1 MMTSRKLPI
10 GISDF
15 KKLIEQ
21 QYQYIDKSLFIQEL
35 LNRPAEVVLLPRP
48 RRFGKTLNL
57 SMLRYFFERTEE
69 SQAHLF
75 RGLAIEHDA
84 EAMAHQG
91 QYPVI
96 FFTFKDVKT
105 TDFETCLRQIHEV
118 VTKEYERQASS
129 AIALHTPREEHQ
141 WQAILAGKAD
151 QTTLMN
157 SLSLLMSL
165 LRQRDGQ
172 RVIVLIDEYD
182 APIHAGYQYG
192 YYDEIVIFMRNLLSA
207 AFKDNTDL
215 EKGILSGILRVAKES
230 IFSGLNNL
238 VVYSLL
244 NLGFAEYFGFTPPEV
259 ERLLQDV
266 GLTSCLPLIEQWYNG
281 YLVGNQVLY
290 NPWSVLNFL
299 EKYPEDPAPYWIN
312 TSSNELIRDL
322 LLEGQI
328 DVQEPLEV
336 LLAGGTP
343 ECVLN
348 DNIVLRD
355 IRSSSDTV
363 LNLLTYSGYLKPI
376 RRVGAVGAARYAL
389 GIPNQ
394 EVRMF
399 YEDSV
404 RLWLHRR
411 IGSQRLDRLLQAFIS
426 GDMLTFG
433 KILQDM
439 VTAVLSYHDTA
450 GDEPERVYH
459 AFVLG
464 LFVHLQD
471 RYTIRSNRE
480 SGYGRYD
487 VLLIP
492 HNTNDAGFVLE
503 FKKIDKDDDKTP
515 QAALHSALQQIQD
528 KQYAAELQAAG
539 VRTRTGVG
547 VVVDG
552 KRVWVESI
560 DL

>member
-10 GISDF
+10 GVSDF

-21 QYQYIDKSLFIQEL
+21 QYQYVDKSLFIQEL

-105 TDFETCLRQIHEV
+105 TDFEICLRQIHEV
-118 VTKEYERQASS
+118 VTKEYERQAASVP
-129 AIALHTPREEHQ
+129 LHTPREERQ

-151 QTTLMN
+151 QATLMN

-165 LRQRDGQ
+165 LRRRDGQ

-192 YYDEIVIFMRNLLSA
+192 YYDEIVLFMRNLLSA
-207 AFKDNTDL
+207 AFKDNNDL
-215 EKGILSGILRVAKES
+215 EKGVLSGILRIAKES

-238 VVYSLL
+238 DVFTLL
-244 NLGFAEYFGFTPPEV
+244 RPEFQEAFGFTQQDVETLAKQYEVADV
-259 ERLLQDV
+259 ERMAA
-266 GLTSCLPLIEQWYNG
+266 WYDG
-281 YLVGNQVLY
+281 YRFGDTVMY
-290 NPWSVLNFL
+290 NPWSMLKFL
-299 EKYPEDPAPYWIN
+299 DSADRRCRPYWLQ
-312 TSSNELIRDL
+312 TSSNDL
-322 LLEGQI
+322 VREVILRSGPAFQQHLEM
-328 DVQEPLEV
+328 
-336 LLAGGTP
+336 LLAG
-343 ECVLN
+343 ESIRCAI
-348 DNIVLRD
+348 DENIVLRD
-355 IRSSSDTV
+355 IHDA
-363 LNLLTYSGYLKPI
+363 LEAAFNLLLFSGYLTPVRLVDDP
-376 RRVGAVGAARYAL
+376 RREVYDLA
-389 GIPNQ
+389 IPNQ
-394 EVRMF
+394 EIRLF

-404 RLWLHRR
+404 RAWLRKR
-411 IGSQRLDRLLQAFIS
+411 AENRQVEALLQALVR
-426 GDMLTFG
+426 GDITTFG
-433 KILQDM
+433 KMLQDL
-439 VTAVLSYHDTA
+439 VLAILSYHDTA

-471 RYTIRSNRE
+471 RYAIRSNRE

-487 VLLIP
+487 VMLIP
-492 HNTNDAGFVLE
+492 HDTNDAGFVLE

-515 QAALHSALQQIQD
+515 QAAMRSALQQIQD

-552 KRVWVESI
+552 KRVWVEAI
-560 DL
+560 EL